1 MLTLLL
7 YSSCPQL
14 LLELMLDGLVVVVV
28 VEEEG
33 RYVQYVEN
41 DSKQFPRV
49 ILAMEVVEIL

>member
-14 LLELMLDGLVVVVV
+14 LFELVLDGLVVVVV

-41 DSKQFPRV
+41 DSKQFPAV
-49 ILAMEVVEIL
+49 ILAMEVVEVL